1 MKMVGISLCQWV
13 DISKYIITYRRTAM
27 HEHIKKY
34 LKLVE
39 SGEEKNLIMKHLN
52 EFQIGIEFEY
62 HPHDFDENFVLGV
75 SGDSGDSGDSV
86 YRNME
91 GNILEVIYNIVKE
104 YNITDYPDKTNTI
117 KEILGLNYENK

>member
-1 MKMVGISLCQWV
+1 
-13 DISKYIITYRRTAM
+13 M

-39 SGEEKNLIMKHLN
+39 SIEKKELKEGVRFSGEEKNLIMKHLN

-75 SGDSGDSGDSV
+75 SGVSGDSV

>member
-75 SGDSGDSGDSV
+75 SGVSGDSV

>member
-1 MKMVGISLCQWV
+1 
-13 DISKYIITYRRTAM
+13 M

-75 SGDSGDSGDSV
+75 SGVSGDSV